1 MRNTKPVTERSNVE
15 INVRAECK
23 VEPDHERL
31 QSVVEAWQAFDKV
44 PPLFAWA
51 EVFDV
56 PQKAIKV
63 QIVEREG
70 SASATILIDN

>member
-1 MRNTKPVTERSNVE
+1 ME
-15 INVRAECK
+15 INVRAEVK

-31 QSVVEAWQAFDKV
+31 QSVVEAWQAFDKSL
-44 PPLFAWA
+44 LFAWA

-56 PQKAIKV
+56 PQKAIAV

>member
-1 MRNTKPVTERSNVE
+1 MRNTKPITEKPNVE
-15 INVRAECK
+15 INVRAKGK

-31 QSVVEAWQAFDKV
+31 QSVVEAWQAFDTV

-56 PQKAIKV
+56 PQKAIEV
-63 QIVEREG
+63 QIVERED